1 MNLDLLTDRTFALIL
16 LGIMALSLALSFPL
30 AQVIARIWRRR

>member
-1 MNLDLLTDRTFALIL
+1 MNLDILTDRTFALLL
-16 LGIMALSLALSFPL
+16 LGVMALSLMLSFPL